1 MVLGIKKRKLNTYI
15 QEYILHNKE
24 EQKKRRKLRERLHE
38 EKLNAFKRL
47 ENLMQKLLEK
57 EDKSKED

>member
-1 MVLGIKKRKLNTYI
+1 MVSGIKKRKLNTYI

-24 EQKKRRKLRERLHE
+24 EQKKRRELRERQHE